1 MDRIS
6 ALRNVEDAL
15 QDFEDGEIDLL
26 TMDVRIRSVI
36 RTYATNFGTYTAYRA
51 TAPPA
56 IEDIIV
62 AAATPERAKAR
73 MVSLADADVQQSDI
87 ELAETN

>member
-15 QDFEDGEIDLL
+15 QDFEDGEIDLM

-51 TAPPA
+51 IAPPA
-56 IEDIIV
+56 VEGVIV
-62 AAATPERAKAR
+62 AAETPTRAKAQ
-73 MVSLADADVQQSDI
+73 MVSLADADVDQSDI
-87 ELAETN
+87 ELADTI